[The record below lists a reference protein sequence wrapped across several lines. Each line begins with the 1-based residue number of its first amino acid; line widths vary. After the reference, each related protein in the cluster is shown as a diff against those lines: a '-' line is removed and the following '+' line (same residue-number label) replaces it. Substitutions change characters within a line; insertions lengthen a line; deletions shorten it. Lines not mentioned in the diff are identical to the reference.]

1 MIRKTFKKLKHD
13 GAYTGDY
20 DLICGYSDFA
30 AQRKEQFLQD
40 AAALLREVGKHL
52 AQEGLTETE
61 IRRNPAGVAVSGEV
75 TAVYWLSGSPCRRVW
90 VEIGATCL
98 AVLSG
103 RKDGASILARVQ
115 EYREPT
121 EQDRHRLGR
130 RHTKS
135 HPGLIRCAPGP
146 NQWLSPELNSRELAA
161 ALLKIYSRGQSPQ
174 NVAAHMITNGVLPI
188 PSPVV
193 SDEDKAI
200 AWKMG
205 HQAVEKA
212 FRADQQKTL

>member
-1 MIRKTFKKLKHD
+1 MTRKTFKKLKRD
-13 GAYTGDY
+13 GAYTGDH
-20 DLICGYSDFA
+20 DLICGYSNVA
-30 AQRKEQFLQD
+30 AQRKEQFLRD
-40 AAALLREVGKHL
+40 ASALLREVGKHL
-52 AQEGLTETE
+52 AQHGLTEME
-61 IRRNPAGVAVSGEV
+61 IRRNLAGVAVSGEV
-75 TAVYWLSGSPCRRVW
+75 TAEYWQSGSPCRRVW

-98 AVLSG
+98 ALLSG

-121 EQDRHRLGR
+121 EQDRRRLGR

-135 HPGLIRCAPGP
+135 HPGLIRCTPGP
-146 NQWLSPELNSRELAA
+146 NQWLSPEFDSRKLADT
-161 ALLKIYSRGQSPQ
+161 LLKIYGPGQSPQ
-174 NVAAHMITNGVLPI
+174 NVAAHTIANGVLPI

-200 AWKMG
+200 AWEMG